1 MSFPYINWYQDDEHV
16 YIYILNHM
24 CNPKASVENNFLQYN
39 DSKYHFNVEL
49 FSSFTLKTEQI
60 ERHNYLIILNKTEDL
75 CTWDSLLKERNK
87 YKYFIS
93 LNWDKYNSYLKLK
106 NEEEDNNLLENS
118 LYDENEFQHLLK
130 TGALDDISSDEDD

>member
-1 MSFPYINWYQDDEHV
+1 MSFPYINWYQDDEHIF
-16 YIYILNHM
+16 IYILNHM

-60 ERHNYLIILNKTEDL
+60 ESHNYLIILNKTEDL

-93 LNWDKYNSYLKLK
+93 LNWDKYNTYLKLK
-106 NEEEDNNLLENS
+106 EQECPLDDNNYNEEE
-118 LYDENEFQHLLK
+118 FQKLME
-130 TGALDDISSDEDD
+130 TGVLDQISSDED